1 MCDDD
6 SEQRKQKSIAILKA
20 LGIKTMDGLPRIE
33 SMDETVLRTKEEV
46 ARRTVGLMLIS
57 LYAEGLCSG
66 EKRKKHR
73 KWIEGLIRLFDAQDF
88 FTPDERAFLENKDP
102 DMSECIK
109 FSWQYEPFTVML
121 WALGFLSTKE
131 ALAVPAEVCDVT
143 KAVGL
148 MNGYKSYGK
157 FLSDAVLRDKE
168 AILDQ
173 ADLIYRYN
181 WACVENR
188 ISNPMEHKNEWG
200 IVMERHRALNW
211 LINYCEDDWDDV
223 TTDT

>member
-1 MCDDD
+1 MNGDD
-6 SEQRKQKSIAILKA
+6 SEQRKQKSIATLES

-33 SMDETVLRTKEEV
+33 SEDETTLRTKEEV
-46 ARRTVGLMLIS
+46 AGRTMGLMLIS

-66 EKRKKHR
+66 EERNVHR
-73 KWIEGLIRLFDAQDF
+73 DWIEKLINHFDAHDL
-88 FTPDERAFLENKDP
+88 FTPKEKAFLESEVP
-102 DMSECIK
+102 DISECIN

-121 WALGFLSTKE
+121 WALGFMETE
-131 ALAVPAEVCDVT
+131 DALTMPAEICDVP

-148 MNGYKSYGK
+148 MKKYKSYEE
-157 FLSDAVLRDKE
+157 FTSDAVLRDKG

-173 ADLIYRYN
+173 ADIIYRYD
-181 WACVENR
+181 WACVEER
-188 ISNPMEHKNEWG
+188 ISNSQENKVEWG

-211 LINYCEDDWDDV
+211 LINYGGEDWDDV